1 MLNRR
6 TLGKRMICLVVTGMF
21 ALAPAGCGIYISDSP
36 DPGESST
43 NEAQEGTADGTGT
56 DAADNADSSSAADKT
71 DASSGGDNADT
82 SSGADDAENIASGES
97 ATLTISAVGD
107 CTLGMDENA
116 TYSTSLVAKYEE
128 EGASYFFAGVY
139 DVLSADD
146 LTIANFEGVLTE
158 SEDREDK
165 TFAFKGDPEYTQILT
180 EGSVEAVNLA
190 NNHSRDYGEDSY
202 TDTITYLDEA
212 GIESFGYDRYSIV
225 EVNGVQV
232 GMIGIYELAE
242 GSGCEDDLLEMMEEV
257 EKAGAELI
265 IVSFHWGTELETTPD
280 ETQVALAHAAIDA
293 GADLVLGHHPHVLQ
307 GIEVYEGKNIV
318 YSLGNFCF
326 GGNSNP
332 SDKDT
337 MIFQQTFTVTDGE
350 VADDNVTN
358 IVPCSLSSTSSSND
372 YQPTV
377 LTGDEADEVLA
388 KIEELSEGL
397 SEE

>member
-1 MLNRR
+1 MIHRDIDS
-6 TLGKRMICLVVTGMF
+6 GKRNGLLFLSCIAVC
-21 ALAPAGCGIYISDSP
+21 ALLAGGCGIYVSDSP
-36 DPGESST
+36 DPDSKKSASSQS
-43 NEAQEGTADGTGT
+43 EDSAASEYASGADEDAGGSGDT
-56 DAADNADSSSAADKT
+56 DAA
-71 DASSGGDNADT
+71 GGD
-82 SSGADDAENIASGES
+82 SV
-97 ATLTISAVGD
+97 TLTVSAVGD

-165 TFAFKGDPEYTQILT
+165 SFAFKGDPEYTSILT
-180 EGSVEAVNLA
+180 DGSIEAVNLA
-190 NNHSRDYGEDSY
+190 NNHSHDYGDESY
-202 TDTITYLDEA
+202 TDTITYLEEA
-212 GIESFGYDRYSIV
+212 GIASFGYDRYSV
-225 EVNGVQV
+225 LEVNGVQV
-232 GMIGIYELAE
+232 GLIGIYELAD
-242 GSGCEDDLLEMMEEV
+242 GIDCEDDMLEMMEEV

-265 IVSFHWGTELETTPD
+265 IVTFHWGEELETTPD
-280 ETQVALAHAAIDA
+280 ETQVELAHAAIDA
-293 GADLVLGHHPHVLQ
+293 GADLVIGHHPHVLQ
-307 GIEVYEGKNIV
+307 GIEVYNGKNIV

-332 SDKDT
+332 DDKDT

-358 IVPCSLSSTSSSND
+358 IVPCSLSSVSDSND